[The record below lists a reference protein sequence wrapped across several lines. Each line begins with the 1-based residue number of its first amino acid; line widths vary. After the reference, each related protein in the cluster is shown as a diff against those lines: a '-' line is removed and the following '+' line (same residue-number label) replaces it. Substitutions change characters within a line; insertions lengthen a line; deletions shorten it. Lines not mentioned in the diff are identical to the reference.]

1 MNAFSPE
8 KRESIESRMIE
19 EGFSMLKAGGLRNI
33 CIEEIAR
40 KCGVAKGSFYSFFD
54 TKTAFIY
61 RIMVA
66 KREEAK
72 RKLQDHLQDGKLSFD
87 GLYQYLLW
95 LAQSDLD
102 IFAHLSEKEQQEL
115 KRQWPAS
122 WLNNDSNNI
131 LTVSRILDC
140 LEKPRQDADKLLF
153 ANCLKLISVARAE
166 KQMFASTAFEQMIES
181 IVRLACETV
190 CISSR
195 KDDLT
200 A

>member
-8 KRESIESRMIE
+8 KRTSIEACMVE
-19 EGFSMLKAGGLRNI
+19 EGFSMLKEGGLRNI
-33 CIEEIAR
+33 RIDEIAR
-40 KCGVAKGSFYSFFD
+40 KCGIAKGSFYSFFD
-54 TKTAFIY
+54 TKAAFIY

-72 RKLQDHLQDGKLSFD
+72 RELQDHLQNGKLSFD

-115 KRQWPAS
+115 KRQWPAA
-122 WLNNDSNNI
+122 WFNNDGNNI
-131 LTVSRILDC
+131 LTVSRILNC

-153 ANCLKLISVARAE
+153 ANCLKLIALAKAE
-166 KQMFASTAFEQMIES
+166 RQVFASPAFESMIES

-190 CISSR
+190 CFQSC
-195 KDDLT
+195 
-200 A
+200 